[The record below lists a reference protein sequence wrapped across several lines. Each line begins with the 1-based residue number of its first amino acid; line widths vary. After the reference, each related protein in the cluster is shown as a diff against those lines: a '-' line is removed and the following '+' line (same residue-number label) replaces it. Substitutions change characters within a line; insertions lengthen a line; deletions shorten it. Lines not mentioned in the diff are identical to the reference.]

1 MSPRIGAP
9 NLSGPG
15 ALLSSSPPQDTVV
28 LAFATALD
36 LVSGLATSSN
46 AQYVPLTSSAACA
59 GGRETLYPGYGALC
73 ELVRESDKP
82 GHVEGFQCSKDC
94 GLLKKVLVR
103 CGVKRVRERP
113 R

>member
-1 MSPRIGAP
+1 MSPRIRAP

-59 GGRETLYPGYGALC
+59 GGRETLYQDMERFVSWFENPIN
-73 ELVRESDKP
+73 LVMLKGSSVLKT
-82 GHVEGFQCSKDC
+82 VDC
-94 GLLKKVLVR
+94 
-103 CGVKRVRERP
+103 
-113 R
+113 